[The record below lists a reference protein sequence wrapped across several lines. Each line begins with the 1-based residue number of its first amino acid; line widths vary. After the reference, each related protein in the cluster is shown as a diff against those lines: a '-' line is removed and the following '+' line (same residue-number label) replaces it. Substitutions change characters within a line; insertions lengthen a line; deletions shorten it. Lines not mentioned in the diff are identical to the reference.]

1 MKRDGVSGEDTPGP
15 ELAWRLTKDTTF
27 LGGLPTLRFSGISR
41 QPTPELRAV
50 FMPGETESAAHG
62 DPASTI
68 EEEVCGQGLCSDMLR
83 LSWRSRPKVNF
94 NEIPKKL
101 EVNVAYACASLT
113 VEQPGSSIR
122 EFFAKE

>member
-41 QPTPELRAV
+41 QPTRAKSRV
-50 FMPGETESAAHG
+50 YARRTESAAHG